1 MKKLIPLLI
10 TFGLL
15 TSCGSPSI
23 ESNSA
28 PIKPTINIDEKRM
41 YSNLE
46 TICSS
51 PRPYGSEG
59 ETRSSEFIK
68 ETLTNLNYKVE
79 IAQFPIY
86 EQSISTLHLKDI
98 NPLNSKEIGKG
109 KNIIVKSKHHSEN
122 KKTLYVTAHYDTTKN
137 TVGAM
142 DNGSGTA
149 IVLEIA
155 TVLKDF
161 NPSYNIVY
169 IFFGAEEYC
178 RAGSKYFVSTL
189 SDTDISNTLGCI
201 NIDMIGERD
210 AGPVEIRTINRFD
223 NILSYEFNLSLNTKL
238 QLRRGGSSDELAF
251 FLHKIPTFTLA
262 DNYPKIK
269 RSLEPDHIK
278 YIDTA
283 VLKSTG
289 ESVCNFLINLNPN
302 KLKPTSSPINGNIKS
317 SNLLTDDN
325 NMGNLKNIPLPKGF
339 KYNRSVVKYVD
350 NGYISKIKYIFKS
363 GSKEIAISI
372 SIAPDSESLINNNY
386 KPIPPKDRNIRY
398 YSIEENPGFI
408 CRYVISNYYGE
419 ITGDI
424 TTEEALTI
432 LKSIS
437 Y

>member
-68 ETLTNLNYKVE
+68 ETLTKLNYKVE

-142 DNGSGTA
+142 DNGSGSTT
-149 IVLEIA
+149 VLEIA
-155 TVLKDF
+155 TQLKEF

-169 IFFGAEEYC
+169 IFFGAEEYF
-178 RAGSKYFVSTL
+178 RVGSKHFVSTL
-189 SDTDISNTLGCI
+189 SDTQLSNILGCI
-201 NIDMIGERD
+201 NLDMIGEKD
-210 AGPVEIRTINRFD
+210 AGPIEIRTIACFD
-223 NILSYEFNLSLNTKL
+223 NILSYEFNPSLSSKL
-238 QLRRGGSSDELAF
+238 QLGMGGGSDELAF
-251 FLHKIPTFTLA
+251 FMYKIPTLSLA
-262 DNYPKIK
+262 DKLPNLK
-269 RSLEPDHIK
+269 RRDEPDHIK

-289 ESVCNFLINLNPN
+289 ESVCNFLINLDPN
-302 KLKPTSSPINGNIKS
+302 KLKPTSSPVNGNINS
-317 SNLLTDDN
+317 SNLLTDYN
-325 NMGNLKNIPLPKGF
+325 NNGNLRKLPLPKGF
-339 KYNRSVVKYVD
+339 KYDSSVIAYVD
-350 NGYISKIKYIFKS
+350 NGYTSKIKYIFKS